1 MLRSVLIALAFFV
14 LLPTGWSDQPVPPL
28 SLDTIYHPQKRH
40 KYLDSPAPATR
51 WIESEDGSP
60 QLLIRR
66 DQGWTPFDP
75 RSILA
80 ADSGLAS
87 PADPAPV
94 DLLGAVGGD
103 DAALSPPVWP
113 GVETLVGQLTGLGDV
128 DDPKARGIVNAW
140 IGSPDKSLLSSLVRI
155 DNSIAIAG
163 LEQTPRWVT
172 RQARQWDDP
181 TLSPDG
187 ARVAFV
193 QDNDLYVMTI
203 ASQQLIRITD
213 DGSPTRLN
221 GRLDWVYQEEIYGRG
236 NFAAFWWADDS
247 RSLAFLRLDNSHVH
261 PFTFTTSDGPRGGT
275 EVQRY
280 PKAGDPSTSAE
291 LWVAT
296 LGDEIDSSVS
306 LTPVFTPQTVPS
318 SYDPQNGVAGEPL
331 IVRVGWRPGSDELI
345 FAQTNRV
352 QNELT
357 LWRYDARSAGR
368 SGSGQTGPSVIL
380 RERCDQ
386 WLEVIGLPHWLP
398 DGDFLWLSDL
408 PSGRRR
414 LWRISGDAARRT
426 PLTPEGFDV
435 RELVAVNADSSVAFV
450 TGDLHRGTIGQQ
462 LYRVSIDPEA
472 GTPGTALPRPMT
484 RLTGESPWHN
494 VSLCENQA
502 WMVDRAS
509 GLTQPTVMSLV
520 RIDDSADPVG
530 PVGPV
535 DPAGQTHSGENAG
548 RAPVSHELHRERLNL
563 PGPAIEPNWVTISSD
578 DGVDLPAYVFP
589 PAGAANASQSAT
601 PAERFPVLIEVYGGP
616 LAPSVRDSFASS
628 RYLLHQMLA
637 SQGIGVMVV
646 DNRSSGGRGL
656 ADAWSI
662 HRRMGEIE
670 TRDLVAAAKWL
681 KSNAWVDGDRI
692 AVRGWSFGG
701 FLTLHAMTHSDLFA
715 AGVAG
720 GSVTDWRNYDSI
732 YTERYMGL
740 PTENASGYDS
750 TSPLKAADKI
760 HGRVLLLHGEVDDN
774 VHLSNTLQ
782 IAAALQNAGKRFDL
796 MIYPGSA
803 HGVNGGMPVYHLMT
817 TTLEFLQRELVHNHA
832 AGPETEGE

>member
-1 MLRSVLIALAFFV
+1 
-14 LLPTGWSDQPVPPL
+14 
-28 SLDTIYHPQKRH
+28 
-40 KYLDSPAPATR
+40 
-51 WIESEDGSP
+51 
-60 QLLIRR
+60 LLIRR
-66 DQGWTPFDP
+66 QQGWTQMDP
-75 RSILA
+75 RSILGPDA
-80 ADSGLAS
+80 QPPESANGGVIHDDGPS
-87 PADPAPV
+87 
-94 DLLGAVGGD
+94 GGD
-103 DAALSPPVWP
+103 NAEVTPPVWP

-128 DDPKARGIVNAW
+128 DESKARGIVDGW
-140 IGSPDKSLLSSLVRI
+140 IGSSEKSLESSLVRI

-163 LEQTPRWVT
+163 LGQSPRWVT
-172 RQARQWDDP
+172 RQAGQWDDP

-187 ARVAFV
+187 SRVAFV

-203 ASQQLIRITD
+203 ASQQSIRITD

-261 PFTFTTSDGPRGGT
+261 PFTFTTSEGPRGGA

-291 LWVAT
+291 LWVAK
-296 LGDEIDSSVS
+296 LGDGIDSSAS
-306 LTPVFTPQTVPS
+306 LTPVFTPQTVPAA
-318 SYDPQNGVAGEPL
+318 YDPENGVAGEPL
-331 IVRVGWRPGSDELI
+331 IVRVGWRPGSGELI

-357 LWRYDARSAGR
+357 LWRYDVGTAGR
-368 SGSGQTGPSVIL
+368 SGSARTGPSVIL

-386 WLEVIGLPHWLP
+386 WLEVIGLPRWLP

-435 RELVAVNADSSVAFV
+435 REFVAVNSDSSMAFV
-450 TGDLHRGTIGQQ
+450 TGDLHRGTIGQH
-462 LYRVSIDPEA
+462 LYRVSFEPEYSA
-472 GTPGTALPRPMT
+472 PTTDRPRPMV
-484 RLTGESPWHN
+484 RLTGEMPWHN
-494 VSLCENQA
+494 VSLCDNQS

-509 GLTQPTVMSLV
+509 GLTEPTVMSLV
-520 RIDDSADPVG
+520 KIGDSADP
-530 PVGPV
+530 
-535 DPAGQTHSGENAG
+535 DGQTHSGENAG
-548 RAPVSHELHRERLNL
+548 RALASRELHRERMNL
-563 PGPAIEPNWVTISSD
+563 PGPAIEPNWVTISTD
-578 DGVDLPAYVFP
+578 DGVDLPAYIFP
-589 PAGAANASQSAT
+589 PAGAVGSPQSDA
-601 PAERFPVLIEVYGGP
+601 PAGRFPVLIEVYGGP

-662 HRRMGEIE
+662 HRRVGEIE
-670 TRDLVAAAKWL
+670 TEDLVAAAKWL
-681 KSNAWVDGDRI
+681 KSNAWVDGDRV

-701 FLTLHAMTHSDLFA
+701 FLTLHAMTHSDQFA

-740 PTENASGYDS
+740 PAENAAGYDS

-817 TTLEFLQRELVHNHA
+817 TTMEFLQRELVDNR
-832 AGPETEGE
+832 AGGD

>member
-1 MLRSVLIALAFFV
+1 MPRSVLIALAFFV

-51 WIESEDGSP
+51 WIEGDDGSP

-66 DQGWTPFDP
+66 EQGWTRHDP
-75 RSILA
+75 WSLLDP
-80 ADSGLAS
+80 DSGVTDPPNDATGNAAEVTEGEDESS
-87 PADPAPV
+87 PE
-94 DLLGAVGGD
+94 
-103 DAALSPPVWP
+103 PVWP
-113 GVETLVGQLTGLGDV
+113 GVETLVRQLMGLGDV
-128 DDPKARGIVNAW
+128 DEPKARGIVDGW
-140 IGSPDKSLLSSLVRI
+140 IGSSEKSLRSSLVRI

-172 RQARQWDDP
+172 RQAGQWDDP
-181 TLSPDG
+181 MLSPDG
-187 ARVAFV
+187 SRVAFV

-203 ASQQLIRITD
+203 RTQQLIRITD

-221 GRLDWVYQEEIYGRG
+221 GRLDWVYQEELYGRG

-247 RSLAFLRLDNSHVH
+247 RSLAFLRLDNSRVH

-275 EVQRY
+275 EAQRY

-296 LGDEIDSSVS
+296 LGDELDSSVS

-318 SYDPQNGVAGEPL
+318 SYDPDNGVAGEPL
-331 IVRVGWRPGSDELI
+331 IVRVGWRPVSGELI
-345 FAQTNRV
+345 FVQTNRV

-357 LWRYDARSAGR
+357 LWRYDVRSAGR

-386 WLEVIGLPHWLP
+386 WLEVIGLPRWLP

-414 LWRISGDAARRT
+414 LWRISGDAARRA

-435 RELVAVNADSSVAFV
+435 RELAAVNADTLVAFV
-450 TGDLHRGTIGQQ
+450 TGDLQRGTIGQQ
-462 LYRVSIDPEA
+462 LYRISIEPEY
-472 GTPGTALPRPMT
+472 GTPMAGPPRPMT
-484 RLTGESPWHN
+484 RMTGELPWHN

-520 RIDDSADPVG
+520 QIG
-530 PVGPV
+530 
-535 DPAGQTHSGENAG
+535 DPAGKPGLGISVDPTDLANGDGPLAS
-548 RAPVSHELHRERLNL
+548 RELHRERLNL
-563 PGPAIEPNWVTISSD
+563 PGPAIEPNWVTISTD

-589 PAGAANASQSAT
+589 PAGAVGSPQSA
-601 PAERFPVLIEVYGGP
+601 ASSGRFPVLIEVYGGP

-628 RYLLHQMLA
+628 RYLFHQLLA

-662 HRRMGEIE
+662 HRRVGEVE
-670 TRDLVAAAKWL
+670 TRDLVAAAQWL
-681 KSNAWVDGDRI
+681 KSNAWVDGDRV

-701 FLTLHAMTHSDLFA
+701 FLTLHAMTHSDMFA

-740 PTENASGYDS
+740 PTENVSGYDS

-782 IAAALQNAGKRFDL
+782 MTAALQNAGKRFDL

-817 TTLEFLQRELVHNHA
+817 TTMEFLERELIHTR
-832 AGPETEGE
+832 AGEAEIEVE